1 MSTMS
6 TCPMMSYEAD
16 LQELSQTAM
25 DFAER
30 VLQAV
35 VTEIGQP
42 VSSEQ
47 LDELFELCS
56 QALQYA
62 ILLESLTPQALHFV
76 ESLREL
82 LRQMTISREL
92 RLPDVH
98 RGRPRLQIMEEQLI
112 FLVESGFR
120 VVSEPDPSCGGGG
133 KGLGTILHSSC
144 PQVRMLT

>member
-1 MSTMS
+1 MST
-6 TCPMMSYEAD
+6 MSYEAD

-42 VSSEQ
+42 VSIER

-62 ILLESLTPQALHFV
+62 ILLESLTPQALHLV

-82 LRQMTISREL
+82 LRQMT
-92 RLPDVH
+92 
-98 RGRPRLQIMEEQLI
+98 M
-112 FLVESGFR
+112 
-120 VVSEPDPSCGGGG
+120 VS
-133 KGLGTILHSSC
+133 
-144 PQVRMLT
+144 V